1 MVVANCSCFNSISS
15 PSMTWYINS
24 QAVQY
29 PRIRVGIKT
38 ILYTT
43 TREGGGM
50 DTVLQLNIKLRER
63 HFKVKE

>member
-50 DTVLQLNIKLRER
+50 DTVLQLRIKLRER
-63 HFKVKE
+63 HFKVEE